1 MFCYKESH
9 YILVLR
15 VWYSYKKP
23 LFKEVCELDIN
34 KSKIASTY
42 CIKVLKFVPTVS

>member
-1 MFCYKESH
+1 MFHYKESH

-23 LFKEVCELDIN
+23 LFKGVCGLDI
-34 KSKIASTY
+34 KIKIVGTY
-42 CIKVLKFVPTVS
+42 CIIVLKFVPIVS

>member
-15 VWYSYKKP
+15 IWYSYKKP
-23 LFKEVCELDIN
+23 LFKGVCGLDI

-42 CIKVLKFVPTVS
+42 CITVQKIVPTVS